1 MTRPFA
7 EVDLDAVMEVWLSSN
22 LQAHPFIVPSYW
34 AEHLEEVK
42 RLIPQAEVYVHES
55 DGVVN
60 GFLGLTEAGNIAGL
74 FISEQARGQ
83 GIGNRLLSKAKRLYS
98 TLLLTVYEKNVRA
111 VHFYQREGFHLV
123 EKREDPD
130 TGQIEY
136 RMRWKNARIHTVEGG
151 AKMGPIVYVGQKN
164 TMHSVIAAAVCN
176 EMAQRWRLAGL

>member
-1 MTRPFA
+1 M
-7 EVDLDAVMEVWLSSN
+7 
-22 LQAHPFIVPSYW
+22 
-34 AEHLEEVK
+34 
-42 RLIPQAEVYVHES
+42 HES

-60 GFLGLTEAGNIAGL
+60 GFLGLTEAGEYCGL

-136 RMRWKNARIHTVEGG
+136 RMRWKNAPHSYGG
-151 AKMGPIVYVGQKN
+151 RGSEDGANCLCWAN

-176 EMAQRWRLAGL
+176 EMAQRWRLAGLCAVSAGLAAQKETVVCPAAVQAAREFGLEI

>member
-1 MTRPFA
+1 MIRPFA
-7 EVDLDAVMEVWLSSN
+7 EVDLDAVMEIWLSSN

-136 RMRWKNARIHTVEGG
+136 RMRWKTLAFIRWKGERRWGQLSMLGKKT
-151 AKMGPIVYVGQKN
+151 PCIV
-164 TMHSVIAAAVCN
+164 
-176 EMAQRWRLAGL
+176 

>member
-1 MTRPFA
+1 
-7 EVDLDAVMEVWLSSN
+7 MEIWLSSN

-83 GIGNRLLSKAKRLYS
+83 GIGKRLLSKAKRLYS

-123 EKREDPD
+123 EKGRIQIQGKSN
-130 TGQIEY
+130 TGCDGKTLAFI
-136 RMRWKNARIHTVEGG
+136 RWKGERRWGQLSMLGKKT
-151 AKMGPIVYVGQKN
+151 PCIV
-164 TMHSVIAAAVCN
+164 
-176 EMAQRWRLAGL
+176 

>member
-1 MTRPFA
+1 MIRPFA
-7 EVDLDAVMEVWLSSN
+7 EVDLDAVMEIWLSSN

-123 EKREDPD
+123 EKKGGSRYRANRIQDAMEKRSHSYGGRGSED
-130 TGQIEY
+130 
-136 RMRWKNARIHTVEGG
+136 G
-151 AKMGPIVYVGQKN
+151 ANCLCWAKK
-164 TMHSVIAAAVCN
+164 HHA
-176 EMAQRWRLAGL
+176 